1 MDASGITLA
10 YVQTPIRPLLA
21 GATHDAICL
30 LEFTEQPRLDA
41 QLNAIQKRFRTP
53 VAEGRHPLLDIL
65 QVQLDEYFAG
75 ERRTFDIPLSYPGTP
90 FQQNVWSAL
99 LKIPYGETC
108 SYLTLA
114 QRVGSPQA
122 VRAVGQANGMNPIA
136 IVIPCHRVV
145 NTSGALGGYGGGLWR
160 KQHLLDLERGDV
172 LL

>member
-10 YVQTPIRPLLA
+10 YVETPIRPLLA
-21 GATHDAICL
+21 GATQDAICL
-30 LEFTEQPRLDA
+30 IEFTEQPRLET
-41 QLNAIQKRFRTP
+41 QLKAIQKRFRTP
-53 VAEGRHPLLDIL
+53 VEEGRHPLLDML
-65 QVQLDEYFAG
+65 QAQLDEYFTG
-75 ERRTFDIPLSYPGTP
+75 RRRTFDIPLRYPGTP
-90 FQQNVWSAL
+90 FQQSVWSAL
-99 LKIPYGETC
+99 LQIPYGETC

-114 QRVGSPQA
+114 HRVGSPHA